1 MVVVED
7 SRRKRTKAS
16 RVKRSCD
23 RNNLTLIIALSGSE
37 PRVIL
42 ASIRNLSEYQ
52 KSKRVSDWINPKR
65 WNIRII
71 VGPVSALTDW
81 YPRTGLRWELCDFP
95 SSGHAL
101 QPRLPCTLTV
111 TQNMSVYVWGKH
123 SFLNPLSLSFFFP
136 SFLFRFLFNFD

>member
-16 RVKRSCD
+16 CVKRSCD
-23 RNNLTLIIALSGSE
+23 RTNLTLIIALSGSE

-81 YPRTGLRWELCDFP
+81 YPRTGPLWELCDFP

-101 QPRLPCTLTV
+101 QPRLPCTLRV
-111 TQNMSVYVWGKH
+111 WVYMFEENIPFSILSLFPF
-123 SFLNPLSLSFFFP
+123 SFPLSFFDFYLI
-136 SFLFRFLFNFD
+136 SINL